1 MEGAAAAAAAV
12 VRAAKTQMTS
22 KIQKVAVGGG
32 KFEMRRVLVPAK
44 VGSTEAASS
53 QIVATSSAGI
63 LAAESRLAAKA
74 ASSSA
79 VSITTVKTTLKRS
92 LSSALENRIG

>member
-1 MEGAAAAAAAV
+1 
-12 VRAAKTQMTS
+12 MTS

-32 KFEMRRVLVPAK
+32 KFEMRRVLVPK